1 MGVWPNRDPLRSKK
15 SYYCTPDVCGAFR
28 AVALEFFKS
37 KRLWQQDKWGGFVNI
52 EMSRVIK
59 DFENSRSVAEH
70 LSRGQIVHLI
80 CLGVHPQTLV
90 TKSILRE
97 KFRVFN
103 NNILSIHLEL
113 QNGWEM
119 RAGFTCISYCSP
131 CE

>member
-1 MGVWPNRDPLRSKK
+1 
-15 SYYCTPDVCGAFR
+15 
-28 AVALEFFKS
+28 
-37 KRLWQQDKWGGFVNI
+37 
-52 EMSRVIK
+52 MSRVIK

-70 LSRGQIVHLI
+70 LSRGQIVHFI
-80 CLGVHPQTLV
+80 CLGVRPQTLV

-119 RAGFTCISYCSP
+119 RAGFTCISGTVLLVSKNRSLYKAQGKRCLLYKKLV
-131 CE
+131 

>member
-1 MGVWPNRDPLRSKK
+1 VHSEQWHWNFSQVKDYGNKIN
-15 SYYCTPDVCGAFR
+15 
-28 AVALEFFKS
+28 
-37 KRLWQQDKWGGFVNI
+37 GGFVNI

-70 LSRGQIVHLI
+70 LSRGQIVHFI
-80 CLGVHPQTLV
+80 CLGVRPQTLV

-103 NNILSIHLEL
+103 NNILSIHLGL